1 MIFLEKVK
9 VSSMRILP
17 CKEDGQAATLT
28 YLLPELS
35 SRQNKLKSRHI
46 THTHTHTQAHAHTFV
61 HETKIDGWRKGKGEG
76 IE

>member
-17 CKEDGQAATLT
+17 YKEDGQAATLT

-46 THTHTHTQAHAHTFV
+46 TNTNTHKLMRTYLCMKQKSMGG
-61 HETKIDGWRKGKGEG
+61 ERGREKG
-76 IE
+76 

>member
-1 MIFLEKVK
+1 MIVLEKVK

-17 CKEDGQAATLT
+17 YKEDGQAATLT

-46 THTHTHTQAHAHTFV
+46 TDTHTQTHAHTLV
-61 HETKIDGWRKGKGEG
+61 HETKIDGWRKGNGEG

>member
-17 CKEDGQAATLT
+17 YKEDGQAATLT

-35 SRQNKLKSRHI
+35 SIQNKLKSRHI
-46 THTHTHTQAHAHTFV
+46 TDRHTQTHAHTHV
-61 HETKIDGWRKGKGEG
+61 HETKIDGWRKGNGEG